1 MNTVEKAA
9 LLRNRDAIVQN
20 VDFTYIKDQL
30 LTYGVIN
37 AEQLEDV
44 DCEVSLVLPNYL
56 KSNIVTKL
64 FMVVL
69 CRKQNLPKCVDCWT
83 CSLK

>member
-1 MNTVEKAA
+1 MNTVEKTA

-44 DCEVSLVLPNYL
+44 DCEVSLVLPN
-56 KSNIVTKL
+56 
-64 FMVVL
+64 
-69 CRKQNLPKCVDCWT
+69 
-83 CSLK
+83 